1 MGLAAD
7 NNSPCEK
14 KAKSSDGGG
23 ENECGEDVAM
33 IISPA
38 LMLFIKAE

>member
-1 MGLAAD
+1 V
-7 NNSPCEK
+7 CEK
-14 KAKSSDGGG
+14 KEAMGVG

-38 LMLFIKAE
+38 LLLFIKAE